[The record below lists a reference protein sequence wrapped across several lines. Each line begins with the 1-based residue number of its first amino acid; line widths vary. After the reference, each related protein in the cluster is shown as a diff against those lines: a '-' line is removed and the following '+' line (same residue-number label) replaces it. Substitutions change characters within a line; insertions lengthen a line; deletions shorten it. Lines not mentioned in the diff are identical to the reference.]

1 MITDPLCI
9 DCIALSVETQKKH
22 AETYT
27 NVNNL
32 LNIDYVVICLD
43 HWTRILSFLDTKY

>member
-1 MITDPLCI
+1 MPLINDYTPLMHRIT
-9 DCIALSVETQKKH
+9 LSVETQKNL

-32 LNIDYVVICLD
+32 LNIDYVVICFD
-43 HWTRILSFLDTKY
+43 H

>member
-1 MITDPLCI
+1 MITHPLCI
-9 DCIALSVETQKKH
+9 DCITLSVETQKKH

-32 LNIDYVVICLD
+32 LNIDYVVICFD
-43 HWTRILSFLDTKY
+43 H